1 MWGSVITSI
10 AVVDIQRVGIDCI
23 NNDGAR
29 VWRVNGGERGE
40 IPGHIDKGKKG
51 HTCNERPLHQPWRWG
66 CSTAVCEA
74 VDGDETGGG
83 EWAAAGPTS
92 AAAAVKHQPCQQ
104 QWWP

>member
-10 AVVDIQRVGIDCI
+10 AVVDIQCMGINCI

-29 VWRVNGGERGE
+29 VGHISSGKRGE

-51 HTCNERPLHQPWRWG
+51 HICNEWLLHQPWRWG
-66 CSTAVCEA
+66 CSTTVCEA
-74 VDGDETGGG
+74 INSDETGGG

-92 AAAAVKHQPCQQ
+92 AVVAVKHQPCRQ
-104 QWWP
+104 QW